1 MGCKSDGSLSH
12 GDTVQTLPWLDENL
26 GVLTGGKPPVN
37 TPNPNRMNNIW
48 SRKSASKGDNQG
60 YTSRQA
66 KCVKPPVGGESMS
79 KVAVI
84 TDSTAYIPEVLLN
97 GLNISVVPQVLIW
110 GDETFHDGVDIMPDD
125 FYKRLATAKVMP
137 STSQVAIGD
146 MKAAFEK
153 LLESG
158 YDVLGILI
166 SAKLSG
172 TMQSAIQAR
181 EMLPK
186 TADKI
191 SIVDSNSTAMAMGF
205 QVLLAARAAQAGSS
219 LAECQRIAEQARE
232 HTGVYFVVDTLEFLR
247 RGGRIGGAQAL
258 LGSALNIKPILELRD
273 GRIESVEKVRTK
285 SKAMERMVDLVVQH
299 IGGRTP
305 VRLATLHANAEA
317 EARTALEA
325 AVLQLQ
331 PIETIFASVSP
342 VIGTH
347 AGPGTIGL
355 AFMAGM

>member
-1 MGCKSDGSLSH
+1 
-12 GDTVQTLPWLDENL
+12 
-26 GVLTGGKPPVN
+26 
-37 TPNPNRMNNIW
+37 
-48 SRKSASKGDNQG
+48 
-60 YTSRQA
+60 
-66 KCVKPPVGGESMS
+66 MS

-84 TDSTAYIPEVLLN
+84 TDSTAYIPDALLKAHQ
-97 GLNISVVPQVLIW
+97 ITVVPQVLIW
-110 GDETFHDGVDIMPDD
+110 GEETFRDGVDIMPDD
-125 FYKRLATAKVMP
+125 FYKRLETAKSMP
-137 STSQVAIGD
+137 TTSQVSIGD
-146 MKAAFEK
+146 MKTAFEK

-158 YDVLGILI
+158 YAVLGIFI
-166 SAKLSG
+166 SSKLSG
-172 TMQSAIQAR
+172 TMQSATQAR

-186 TADKI
+186 AADKI

-205 QVLLAARAAQAGSS
+205 HVLLAARAAQDGATLG
-219 LAECQRIAEQARE
+219 ECQKQAEKARE

-273 GRIESVEKVRTK
+273 GRIESIDKVRTK
-285 SKAMERMVDLVVQH
+285 SKAIDRMIDLVAQH
-299 IGGRTP
+299 VAGRTP
-305 VRLATLHANAEA
+305 VRLATLHANAET
-317 EARTALEA
+317 EARAALDA

-331 PIETIFASVSP
+331 PIETVFASVSP

>member
-1 MGCKSDGSLSH
+1 
-12 GDTVQTLPWLDENL
+12 
-26 GVLTGGKPPVN
+26 
-37 TPNPNRMNNIW
+37 
-48 SRKSASKGDNQG
+48 
-60 YTSRQA
+60 
-66 KCVKPPVGGESMS
+66 MS

-84 TDSTAYIPEVLLN
+84 TDSTAYLPDALLN
-97 GLNISVVPQVLIW
+97 AYSITVTPQILIW
-110 GDETFHDGVDIMPDD
+110 GEETFRDGVDIMPDD
-125 FYKRLATAKVMP
+125 FYKRLETAKVMP
-137 STSQVAIGD
+137 TTSQVAIVD
-146 MKAAFEK
+146 MKAAYEK

-158 YDVLGILI
+158 YDVLGIFI

-172 TMQSAIQAR
+172 TMQSATQGR

-186 TADKI
+186 AVDRI

-205 QVLLAARAAQAGSS
+205 QVLAAARAAQDGAN
-219 LAECQRIAEQARE
+219 LAECKKLAEKARE

-285 SKAMERMVDLVVQH
+285 SKAMERMIELVALHVAS
-299 IGGRTP
+299 RTP

-317 EARTALEA
+317 AARAALKIA
-325 AVLQLQ
+325 ALQLQ
-331 PIETIFASVSP
+331 PIETVFASVSP
-342 VIGTH
+342 AIGTH
-347 AGPGTIGL
+347 AGPGTVGL

>member
-1 MGCKSDGSLSH
+1 
-12 GDTVQTLPWLDENL
+12 
-26 GVLTGGKPPVN
+26 
-37 TPNPNRMNNIW
+37 
-48 SRKSASKGDNQG
+48 
-60 YTSRQA
+60 
-66 KCVKPPVGGESMS
+66 MS

-84 TDSTAYIPEVLLN
+84 TDSTAYIPDAMLN
-97 GLNISVVPQVLIW
+97 AHSITVVPQVLIW
-110 GDETFHDGVDIMPDD
+110 GEETFRDGVDIMPGD
-125 FYKRLATAKVMP
+125 FYKRLETAKVMP
-137 STSQVAIGD
+137 TTSQVAIVD

-158 YDVLGILI
+158 YDVLGIFI

-172 TMQSAIQAR
+172 TMQSATQAR

-186 TADKI
+186 AAERI
-191 SIVDSNSTAMAMGF
+191 AIVDSNSTAMAMGF
-205 QVLLAARAAQAGSS
+205 HVLSAARAAQDGAT
-219 LAECQRIAEQARE
+219 LAECQALTEKARE

-273 GRIESVEKVRTK
+273 GRIESVEKIRAK
-285 SKAMERMVDLVVQH
+285 GKALDRMVDLVVQRVA
-299 IGGRTP
+299 GRNP

-317 EARTALEA
+317 EARAVLKTAM
-325 AVLQLQ
+325 LQLQ
-331 PIETIFASVSP
+331 PIETVFASVSP

-347 AGPGTIGL
+347 AGPGTVGL